1 MLSRLKHG
9 GRRWRDE
16 QLEFGIKLNF
26 VMVFSKSLSM
36 ASSREHQGPS
46 PPTIEQILEDL
57 SLASDQDVVFVKSPL
72 VSEFASVGSDASNQ
86 GKLDGNFLFC

>member
-1 MLSRLKHG
+1 
-9 GRRWRDE
+9 
-16 QLEFGIKLNF
+16 
-26 VMVFSKSLSM
+26 M
-36 ASSREHQGPS
+36 ASSRERQGPS

-72 VSEFASVGSDASNQ
+72 VSEFVSVRSDASNQ

>member
-36 ASSREHQGPS
+36 ASSRERQGPS

-72 VSEFASVGSDASNQ
+72 VSEFTSVGSDASNQ
-86 GKLDGNFLFC
+86 GKLDGNFLFS